1 MSICIKP
8 DCLKPDN
15 SDNTLF
21 CQSCGSELLLEGR
34 YRVIKLLGGGGFGQ
48 TYEVTDTFQSNSRVL
63 KVLINNQSK
72 AVELFQ
78 REAEVLKSFQS
89 PGIPKVDADG
99 YFIYF
104 PRDTQQPLHCLVM
117 EKIEGLDLYE
127 YLLQRGG
134 RPINQKVAVQWMKE
148 IITILQQ
155 VHSQNIFHR
164 DIKPANVMLR
174 ANGRIA
180 LIDFG
185 TARSVTSTYYA
196 AQSEGKVTGIM
207 SPGYTPLEQMN
218 GQAVPQS
225 DFFALARTF
234 VYVLTG
240 KEPTHSGIYDSYHDE
255 VRWRHHIKDISPKFA
270 DLIDRMM
277 ARSPSQRPQNTGE
290 ILQVLY
296 EIENTISPST
306 PIPDLASSVPETE
319 VPYYRKSNQTQN
331 SYQAPPK
338 YPQQQPTPQYQQPTQ
353 PSPQIQYNQQYPNV
367 AKESSISNN
376 DIKYANFWKRFA
388 AALIDGII
396 LYIVS
401 YIIGFILGVL
411 YVSLLDTRAGLQGIA
426 FILGIVINWLYYA
439 NMESSEKQATLG
451 KQALGICVTDT
462 HGERIS
468 FGQATARHFGK
479 FISSIILFIGYI
491 MAAFTEKKQA
501 LHDMIAGTLV
511 IDKK

>member
-1 MSICIKP
+1 MSLCINP
-8 DCLKPDN
+8 DCSKSNN

-34 YRVIKLLGGGGFGQ
+34 YRVVSQLGGGGFAK
-48 TYEVTDTFQSNSRVL
+48 TYEVSDTFQSNTRVL
-63 KVLINNQSK
+63 KVLINDQTK

-78 REAEVLKSFQS
+78 KEAEVLKSFQTNS
-89 PGIPKVDADG
+89 IPRVDADG
-99 YFIYF
+99 YFVYF
-104 PRDTQQPLHCLVM
+104 PRDSQKPLHCLIM

-155 VHSQNIFHR
+155 VHSQNVFHR
-164 DIKPANVMLR
+164 DIKPGNVMLR

-196 AQSEGKVTGIM
+196 AQAQGKVTGIM

-234 VYVLTG
+234 VYLLTG
-240 KEPTHSGIYDSYHDE
+240 KEPTHSGIYDSYNDE
-255 VRWRHHIKDISPKFA
+255 IRWRHHLKDISPKFA
-270 DLIDRMM
+270 DLIDYMM

-290 ILQVLY
+290 ILQVLH
-296 EIENTISPST
+296 EIERTQSQST
-306 PIPDLASSVPETE
+306 PIPDNSSSVPETE
-319 VPYYRKSNQTQN
+319 IPWGQN
-331 SYQAPPK
+331 
-338 YPQQQPTPQYQQPTQ
+338 PQQNPYQVPEQQHFQQQKPPQYQQQTQ
-353 PSPQIQYNQQYPNV
+353 PSPQIQYNQQYPHV
-367 AKESSISNN
+367 AKESSISNH

-401 YIIGFILGVL
+401 YIIGYIFGFL
-411 YVSLLDTRAGLQGIA
+411 YASLLRTTAGLAGIA
-426 FILGIVINWLYYA
+426 FILGTVINWLYYA
-439 NMESSEKQATLG
+439 KMESSEKQATLG
-451 KQALGICVTDT
+451 KQALGICVTDS

-468 FGQATARHFGK
+468 FGKATGRHFAK
-479 FISSIILFIGYI
+479 FISSIILLIGYI

-501 LHDMIAGTLV
+501 LHDMMAGTLV